1 MIAIVITIIV
11 VIVDLEKTCTKMKN
25 PPKTKIELINL
36 EVSDEDPFDLV
47 MKSLDSEDSDS
58 YDEDYDVED
67 YGEGTSRGIPM
78 FTEAS
83 EIISRAHSFIAHEL
97 ETLDEKLDEII
108 YEFEGSTENDM
119 LQYLRKCFEII
130 DDSITWANQFL
141 DQAIEKQIDSF
152 TGFYYEMHDD
162 AEIAITKT
170 LTIISLLEEKNFFSL
185 IPVVEDLTSEI
196 DQIKVIVSNTTL
208 EQVEETLKNYA
219 SKRSLNR
226 RKIENFLKI

>member
-1 MIAIVITIIV
+1 MIAIAITIVV

-36 EVSDEDPFDLV
+36 EESDEDPFDLV
-47 MKSLDSEDSDS
+47 MKCLDESSDSED
-58 YDEDYDVED
+58 YDED

-83 EIISRAHSFIAHEL
+83 EIISRAHSFIAHEQ

-170 LTIISLLEEKNFFSL
+170 LTIISLLEEKNSFSL

-196 DQIKVIVSNTTL
+196 DQIRVLVSNTTL

-226 RKIENFLKI
+226 RKIEDF